1 MKITNPPIVEA
12 QPWLLLLHQL
22 PPKPAYFRVRI
33 WRRLQDLG
41 AVAIKNSV
49 YALPAGEEARED
61 FEWLLREIVDG
72 GGEACICEARMIDGL
87 SDQDIRAQ
95 FDEARDADYRE
106 IAVEARALAEGGRTI
121 SAMSDEARSEIAG
134 RIKRLRKRLAEIAA
148 IDFFGAS
155 GRQTAEGLVVDIEG
169 RLLAAVK
176 GTSPASQSGAEA
188 GTDLRGKTWVTRRG
202 VHVDRMACAWLIRQL
217 IDPGARFKFVASQS
231 YRPERDELRFD
242 MFEAEFTHD
251 GDRCTFEVLL
261 DRAGLDEPALR
272 HIGEIVHDI
281 DVKDGKFDRPEA
293 PGIAQVIAGI
303 AMAHDDDEARLA
315 RSAVVFDDLL
325 TYFRRKRRPA
335 AKVRRNEKRP

>member
-1 MKITNPPIVEA
+1 MKISPPTTIEA

-49 YALPAGEEARED
+49 YALPAGDETRED

-72 GGEACICEARMIDGL
+72 GGEACICEARMVDGL

-106 IAVEARALAEGGRTI
+106 IAEEARAVTETARNGDAMPEEARAEI
-121 SAMSDEARSEIAG
+121 SARV
-134 RIKRLRKRLAEIAA
+134 KRLRKRLAEIAA

-155 GRQTAEGLVVDIEG
+155 GRQTPEGLVAEIEARLRPAAGGKAVATEKNVD
-169 RLLAAVK
+169 
-176 GTSPASQSGAEA
+176 TSL
-188 GTDLRGKTWVTRRG
+188 TGKTWVTRRG
-202 VHVDRMACAWLIRQL
+202 VHVDRMACAWLIRRF
-217 IDPGARFKFVASQS
+217 IDPDARFKFVGGQS
-231 YRPERDELRFD
+231 YQPGRDELRFD

-251 GDRCTFEVLL
+251 GDRCTFEVLFDL
-261 DRAGLDEPALR
+261 IGLDDPALR

-281 DVKDGKFDRPEA
+281 DIKDGKFDRAEA

-303 AMAHDDDEARLA
+303 AMAHDDDEARLQ
-315 RSAVVFDDLL
+315 RSAVVFEDLL
-325 TYFRRKRRPA
+325 TYFRRKRRSA
-335 AKVRRNEKRP
+335 AKVSRKEPRA

>member
-1 MKITNPPIVEA
+1 MKTDPPAAEA
-12 QPWLLLLHQL
+12 QQWLLLLHQL

-49 YALPAGEEARED
+49 YALPAGDETRED

-72 GGEACICEARMIDGL
+72 GGEACICEARMVDGL

-106 IAVEARALAEGGRTI
+106 IAEEARTVAEATRNGDAVPEEARAEVPGRV
-121 SAMSDEARSEIAG
+121 
-134 RIKRLRKRLAEIAA
+134 KRLRKRLAQVAA

-155 GRQTAEGLVVDIEG
+155 GRQTAEGLVAEMEA
-169 RLLAAVK
+169 RLRPAAGGKAVATEK
-176 GTSPASQSGAEA
+176 NIDTSL
-188 GTDLRGKTWVTRRG
+188 TGKTWVTRRG
-202 VHVDRMACAWLIRQL
+202 VHVDRMACAWLIRL
-217 IDPGARFKFVASQS
+217 FIDPDARFKFVGGQS
-231 YRPERDELRFD
+231 YKPGRDELRFD

-261 DRAGLDEPALR
+261 DRTGLDDAALR

-281 DVKDGKFDRPEA
+281 DIKDSKFDRPEA
-293 PGIAQVIAGI
+293 AGIAQVIAGI
-303 AMAHDDDEARLA
+303 AMAHDDDGERLA
-315 RSAVVFDDLL
+315 RSAVVFEDLL
-325 TYFRRKRRPA
+325 TYFRRKRRGA
-335 AKVRRNEKRP
+335 AKTARKEPRS

>member
-1 MKITNPPIVEA
+1 MNTTSPTLGA
-12 QPWLLLLHQL
+12 QSWLLLLHQL

-49 YALPAGEEARED
+49 YALPASDETRED

-106 IAVEARALAEGGRTI
+106 IADEARALAE
-121 SAMSDEARSEIAG
+121 SARSTDGVSEETRSEVAG
-134 RIKRLRKRLAEIAA
+134 RIKRLRKRLTEVAA
-148 IDFFGAS
+148 IDFFEAS
-155 GRQTAEGLVVDIEG
+155 GRQTAEGLIADIEG
-169 RLLAAVK
+169 RLLPAAEGK
-176 GTSPASQSGAEA
+176 AMASPANANA
-188 GTDLRGKTWVTRRG
+188 DLRGKTWVTRRG
-202 VHVDRMACAWLIRQL
+202 VHIDRMACAWLIRQF
-217 IDPGARFKFVASQS
+217 IDPSARFKFVASQS
-231 YRPERDELRFD
+231 YRPEPDELRFD

-251 GDRCTFEVLL
+251 GERCTFEVLL

-272 HIGEIVHDI
+272 QIGEIVHDI
-281 DVKDGKFDRPEA
+281 DIKDGKFDRPEA

-303 AMAHDDDEARLA
+303 AMANDDDEARLA
-315 RSAVVFDDLL
+315 RSAGVFDDLL
-325 TYFRRKRRPA
+325 VYFRRKRRSAPRTMR
-335 AKVRRNEKRP
+335 KEPRS

>member
-1 MKITNPPIVEA
+1 MKVPPPVADEG
-12 QPWLLLLHQL
+12 QQWLLLLHQL

-49 YALPAGEEARED
+49 YALPAGEETRED

-87 SDQDIRAQ
+87 SDQDVRAQ

-106 IAVEARALAEGGRTI
+106 IAEEARAVAEAARNGD
-121 SAMSDEARSEIAG
+121 AVPDEAGAEIPAKV
-134 RIKRLRKRLAEIAA
+134 KRLRKRLGEVAA

-155 GRQTAEGLVVDIEG
+155 GRQSAEGVVAEIEA
-169 RLLAAVK
+169 RLRPTAGGKAVTTEK
-176 GTSPASQSGAEA
+176 KVDA
-188 GTDLRGKTWVTRRG
+188 GLTGKTWVTRRG
-202 VHVDRMACAWLIRQL
+202 VHVDRMACAWLIRRF
-217 IDPGARFKFVASQS
+217 IDPDARFKFVGGQS
-231 YRPERDELRFD
+231 YQAGRDELRFD

-261 DRAGLDEPALR
+261 DRIGLDDPALR

-281 DVKDGKFDRPEA
+281 DIKDGKFDRPEA
-293 PGIAQVIAGI
+293 AGIAQVIAGI
-303 AMAHDDDEARLA
+303 AMAHDDDEARLQ
-315 RSAVVFDDLL
+315 RSAVVLEDLL
-325 TYFRRKRRPA
+325 TYFRRKRRA
-335 AKVRRNEKRP
+335 VAKTARKAPRS

>member
-1 MKITNPPIVEA
+1 MNLTAPTPIDA
-12 QPWLLLLHQL
+12 QSWLLLLHQL

-49 YALPAGEEARED
+49 YALPANDETRED
-61 FEWLLREIVDG
+61 FEWLLREITEG
-72 GGEACICEARMIDGL
+72 GGEACICEARMVDGL

-106 IAVEARALAEGGRTI
+106 IA
-121 SAMSDEARSEIAG
+121 DEARTITESARNGEAAAQETQADIPA
-134 RIKRLRKRLAEIAA
+134 RVKRLRKRLAEVAA

-155 GRQTAEGLVVDIEG
+155 GRQTAEGLVAEIEA
-169 RLLAAVK
+169 RLR
-176 GTSPASQSGAEA
+176 PASGGQAMTTKKTANG
-188 GTDLRGKTWVTRRG
+188 DLVGKTWVTRRG
-202 VHVDRMACAWLIRQL
+202 VHIDRMACAWLIRRF
-217 IDPGARFKFVASQS
+217 IDADARFKFVGGQS
-231 YRPERDELRFD
+231 YRPGPEEFRFD

-281 DVKDGKFDRPEA
+281 DIKDGKFDRPEA
-293 PGIAQVIAGI
+293 AGIAQVVAGI

-315 RSAVVFDDLL
+315 RSATIFDDLL

-335 AKVRRNEKRP
+335 AKTVRKEKQS

>member
-1 MKITNPPIVEA
+1 MKILSPTIVKT
-12 QPWLLLLHQL
+12 QQWLLLLHQL

-49 YALPAGEEARED
+49 YALPAGDETRED

-72 GGEACICEARMIDGL
+72 GGEACICEAKMIDGL

-95 FDEARDADYRE
+95 FEEARDADYRE
-106 IAVEARALAEGGRTI
+106 IAVEARTIAETARTAG
-121 SAMSDEARSEIAG
+121 AMADAARAEIAG
-134 RIKRLRKRLAEIAA
+134 QIKRLRKRLADVVA

-155 GRQTAEGLVVDIEG
+155 GRETAEGLVAEIEA
-169 RLLAAVK
+169 RLRPAA
-176 GTSPASQSGAEA
+176 A
-188 GTDLRGKTWVTRRG
+188 GKSTAPSADAGLVGKTWVTRRG
-202 VHVDRMACAWLIRQL
+202 VHVDRMACAWLIRRF
-217 IDPGARFKFVASQS
+217 IDPDAQFKFVGGQS
-231 YRPERDELRFD
+231 YRPERDEVRFD

-261 DRAGLDEPALR
+261 DRAVPDDPALG

-281 DVKDGKFDRPEA
+281 DIKDGKFDRPEA
-293 PGIAQVIAGI
+293 AGIAQVIAGI
-303 AMAHDDDEARLA
+303 AMAHDDDTERLA

-335 AKVRRNEKRP
+335 AKVSRKEPRS

>member
-1 MKITNPPIVEA
+1 MTTTPPVAGEA
-12 QPWLLLLHQL
+12 QQWLLLLHQL

-49 YALPAGEEARED
+49 YALPAGEETRED

-72 GGEACICEARMIDGL
+72 GGEACICEARIVDGL

-106 IAVEARALAEGGRTI
+106 IAEEARAITEAARNGDAVPE
-121 SAMSDEARSEIAG
+121 EARAEIPAKV
-134 RIKRLRKRLAEIAA
+134 KRLRKRLAEVAA

-155 GRQTAEGLVVDIEG
+155 GRQSAEGVVAEIEA
-169 RLLAAVK
+169 RLRPTAGGKAVATEK
-176 GTSPASQSGAEA
+176 KVD
-188 GTDLRGKTWVTRRG
+188 TDLTGKTWVTRRG
-202 VHVDRMACAWLIRQL
+202 VHVDRMACAWLIRRF
-217 IDPGARFKFVASQS
+217 IDPEAHFKFVGGQS
-231 YRPERDELRFD
+231 YQPGGDELRFD

-261 DRAGLDEPALR
+261 DRIGLDDPALR

-281 DVKDGKFDRPEA
+281 DIKDGKFDRAEA
-293 PGIAQVIAGI
+293 AGIAQVIAGI
-303 AMAHDDDEARLA
+303 AMAHDDDEVRLQ
-315 RSAVVFDDLL
+315 RSAVVFEDLL
-325 TYFRRKRRPA
+325 TYFRRKRRA
-335 AKVRRNEKRP
+335 VAKTARKEPRP

>member
-1 MKITNPPIVEA
+1 
-12 QPWLLLLHQL
+12 L

-49 YALPAGEEARED
+49 YALPAGEETRED

-87 SDQDIRAQ
+87 SDQDVRAL

-106 IAVEARALAEGGRTI
+106 IAEEARAVAEAGRNND
-121 SAMSDEARSEIAG
+121 AVPDEARAEIPAKV
-134 RIKRLRKRLAEIAA
+134 KRLRKRLAEVAA

-155 GRQTAEGLVVDIEG
+155 GRQSAEGVVAEIEA
-169 RLLAAVK
+169 RLRPTAGGKAMATEKKV
-176 GTSPASQSGAEA
+176 GA
-188 GTDLRGKTWVTRRG
+188 GLTGKTWVTRRG
-202 VHVDRMACAWLIRQL
+202 VHVDRMACAWLIRRF
-217 IDPGARFKFVASQS
+217 IDPDARFKFAGGQA
-231 YRPERDELRFD
+231 YRPGGDELRFD

-261 DRAGLDEPALR
+261 DRIGLDDPALR

-281 DVKDGKFDRPEA
+281 DIKDGKFDRPEA
-293 PGIAQVIAGI
+293 AGIAQVIAGI
-303 AMAHDDDEARLA
+303 AMAHDDDEARLQ
-315 RSAVVFDDLL
+315 RSAVVFEDLL
-325 TYFRRKRRPA
+325 TYFRRKRRAA
-335 AKVRRNEKRP
+335 AKTARKDQRS

>member
-1 MKITNPPIVEA
+1 MKLTPPTTVDT
-12 QPWLLLLHQL
+12 QSWLLLLHQL
-22 PPKPAYFRVRI
+22 PPKPAYFRVRV

-49 YALPAGEEARED
+49 YVLPAGEETRED

-106 IAVEARALAEGGRTI
+106 IADEARALAEGARSIG
-121 SAMSDEARSEIAG
+121 AMSDQARTEIGG
-134 RIKRLRKRLAEIAA
+134 RLKRLRKRLAEVAA

-155 GRQTAEGLVVDIEG
+155 GRQTAEGLVADIEG
-169 RLLAAVK
+169 RLLPAVK
-176 GTSPASQSGAEA
+176 DKATASQAGAEA
-188 GTDLRGKTWVTRRG
+188 NTGLKGKTWVTRRG
-202 VHVDRMACAWLIRQL
+202 VHVDRMACAWLIRQF
-217 IDPGARFKFVASQS
+217 IDPSARFKFVASQS
-231 YRPERDELRFD
+231 YRPESDEFRFD

-261 DRAGLDEPALR
+261 DRAGLYEPALR

-281 DVKDGKFDRPEA
+281 DIKDSKFDRPEA
-293 PGIAQVIAGI
+293 AGIAQVIAGI
-303 AMAHDDDEARLA
+303 AMAHDDDDARLA
-315 RSAVVFDDLL
+315 RSAVVFEDLL
-325 TYFRRKRRPA
+325 TYFRRKRRSA
-335 AKVRRNEKRP
+335 AKTARKEQRS